1 MTLSS
6 TGFALLGALLIAIS
20 FGVARFAFGL
30 YVPPIR
36 EALGLSVAE
45 IGLIS
50 ALPLVSFLLSTLVA
64 PWVTDRLGARLTAT
78 LAGLF
83 AVIGLALIS
92 TAQTSGSLAAGVIA
106 CGLCTGLMMP
116 ALTAAMQVLVRRSL
130 QGRVSSIMNA
140 GTSVGIILAVPTM
153 LLITDAWRVTY
164 MGFAGLAILGTVASW
179 LLLPAVSRIVPA
191 NLVGPAPLLEL
202 PWSRLIRLA
211 FFCFTTGFI
220 SSAYW
225 IFAPDLLITLAADS
239 THASAFLWLFVGL
252 AGLGGAVIADLAD
265 RNNPPITQALMLM
278 MLAASMAILAASPNQ
293 VALTSFSAVMF
304 GLAYMSLSG
313 LHLMTG
319 IRLLPGRLAA
329 GPVVPFMAIAV
340 GQAVGS
346 PLVGRLIDAIGH
358 TDAFTLFAALGVTV
372 AVLSPL
378 YPGSVAQA
386 DEDHEGDY
394 EGIQGAID
402 QQLQTEPSEP
412 INEVLATNIKAEAEA
427 R

>member
-6 TGFALLGALLIAIS
+6 TGFALLGALLVAIS
-20 FGVARFAFGL
+20 FGIARFAFGL

-36 EALGLSVAE
+36 DALGLSALE
-45 IGLIS
+45 MGLIG
-50 ALPLVSFLLSTLVA
+50 ALPLISFLLSTLAA
-64 PWVTDRLGARLTAT
+64 PWVTDRLGARFTAT

-83 AVIGLALIS
+83 AVLGLVLIG
-92 TAQTSGSLAAGVIA
+92 TAWTPGWLSAGVIA

-116 ALTAAMQVLVRRSL
+116 ALTAAMQVLVRRSV

-140 GTSVGIILAVPTM
+140 GTSVGIILAVPTV
-153 LLITDAWRVTY
+153 LLLTDAWRITY
-164 MGFAGLAILGTVASW
+164 LGFAILALLGAVASW
-179 LLLPAVSRIVPA
+179 FLLPAVSRIVPA
-191 NLVGPAPLLEL
+191 TLVDPAPLPEL

-211 FFCFTTGFI
+211 LFCFTTGFV
-220 SSAYW
+220 SAAYW
-225 IFAPDLLITLAADS
+225 IFAPDLVITLGS
-239 THASAFLWLFVGL
+239 YPTQASALLWLAVGL
-252 AGLGGAVIADLAD
+252 AGLGGAIVADLAD

-293 VALTSFSAVMF
+293 IALTSFSAVMF
-304 GLAYMSLSG
+304 GLAYMSLTG

-329 GPVVPFMAIAV
+329 GPVVPFMALAL

-346 PLVGRLIDAIGH
+346 PLVGRLIETLGH

-386 DEDHEGDY
+386 DEDYDSDY

-402 QQLQTEPSEP
+402 QQMQTETGEPLDDFMATDSDLESES
-412 INEVLATNIKAEAEA
+412 A
-427 R
+427 